1 MLKKPLVTAL
11 AVGAG
16 LAAIMMPTNAAAALL
31 AATLVTSLPAQ
42 ASDTGAFVGGMLTSR
57 VLGNMRERTE
67 AEQQQAY
74 YAQQSA
80 QQQQQQQ
87 PVQQSTPASSTKS
100 TEQKLDELNKLAAGG
115 YITPEEYKAKKQA
128 IIDAM

>member
-42 ASDTGAFVGGMLTSR
+42 ASDTGAFVGGVLTSR
-57 VLGNMRERTE
+57 VLGNMRQRTE

-80 QQQQQQQ
+80 QQQQQ

>member
-1 MLKKPLVTAL
+1 MSYKIKFKNAASGALLLAITTTAAGPAL
-11 AVGAG
+11 AGDA
-16 LAAIMMPTNAAAALL
+16 
-31 AATLVTSLPAQ
+31 
-42 ASDTGAFVGGMLTSR
+42 GAFVGGMLTSR
-57 VLGNMRERTE
+57 VLNNMHQRTD

-80 QQQQQQQ
+80 QQQ
-87 PVQQSTPASSTKS
+87 PVRQAAPAAAATPTQS

-115 YITPEEYKAKKQA
+115 YITPEEYKTKKAA